1 MRNNIMK
8 ILPAL
13 KVICT
18 LFFLSHFSYTS
29 TEKEDPLREQQ
40 VRTATLKTYTCDQ
53 FIVFPIK
60 IVGYFV
66 KTTGMTFGQ
75 GVKGLYY
82 SAYGYESGE
91 KVDRWDKFKSGLSF
105 TLGAPIISLAFTGGY
120 AYSLYN
126 GGRFG

>member
-1 MRNNIMK
+1 MK
-8 ILPAL
+8 TLHVLRVTFA
-13 KVICT
+13 
-18 LFFLSHFSYTS
+18 LFFLSHFSHANTD
-29 TEKEDPLREQQ
+29 KDDPLCEPQA
-40 VRTATLKTYTCDQ
+40 RTATVGTSTCDQ

-60 IVGYFV
+60 IMGYFV

-82 SAYGYESGE
+82 AAYGYECGK
-91 KVDRWDKFKSGLSF
+91 KVDRCAKLKDGLSF
-105 TLGAPIISLAFTGGY
+105 TLGAPLLSLVFTGGY